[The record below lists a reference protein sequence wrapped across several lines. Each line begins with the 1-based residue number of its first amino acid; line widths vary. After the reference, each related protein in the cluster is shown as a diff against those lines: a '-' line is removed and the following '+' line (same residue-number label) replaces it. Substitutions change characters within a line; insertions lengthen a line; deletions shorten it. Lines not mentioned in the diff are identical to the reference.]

1 MQFWR
6 PLPWKFMDVVCGE
19 GALPS
24 RPSLHVHEALQVL
37 LPLSPLLVTAGTAT
51 DVVTTDAIH
60 FTNPLEV
67 CGARS
72 VEDAGYSARV
82 ILVGSTM
89 LSKVGDRRAAP
100 AGMVRDA
107 QLSAACSTLFEELQR
122 PAISV
127 DCMPRLVTWLREVL
141 TRPSVRMPTAKIPEG
156 VLRARDF
163 LRANAAEHV
172 ALDDLAK
179 VAFLS
184 KFHLL
189 RSFHH
194 ALGLTPHEYQMQL
207 RLARARRLLA
217 EGSSLSRVT
226 YDAGFADQSHLTRR
240 FTAFYGLTP
249 ARFARQVGAPFVR
262 RAPQRTSGD
271 EWSAAPAA

>member
-19 GALPS
+19 GLMPS
-24 RPSLHVHEALQVL
+24 TPSLHVHEALQL
-37 LPLSPLLVTAGTAT
+37 ILPVSPLQVTAGTET
-51 DVVTTDAIH
+51 NVVSTDAIH
-60 FTNPLEV
+60 FTNPLEACSV
-67 CGARS
+67 RG
-72 VEDAGYSARV
+72 VEDGGRAARV
-82 ILVGSTM
+82 ILIGSAL
-89 LSKVGDRRAAP
+89 LSKVGEHRAAP
-100 AGMVRDA
+100 AGVVRDA

-122 PAISV
+122 PAISL
-127 DCMPRLVTWLREVL
+127 DCMPRLVACIRELLNGHAAQMRAVE
-141 TRPSVRMPTAKIPEG
+141 IPER
-156 VLRARDF
+156 VLRARDY
-163 LRANAAEHV
+163 LRVHAVERV

-207 RLARARRLLA
+207 RLARARRLLV
-217 EGSSLSRVT
+217 EGSSLARVT
-226 YDAGFADQSHLTRR
+226 YDSGFADQSHLTRR

-249 ARFARQVGAPFVR
+249 ARFARQVAAPFVR
-262 RAPQRTSGD
+262 RPPLRTND
-271 EWSAAPAA
+271 DDWSAAPAA